1 MMTNIQIDAK
11 VTSIEMLE
19 AQIAE
24 LKAVVDSY
32 KAELK
37 AELDEKKVDV
47 IDTGLNK
54 IWYKAYEKTSVDTKA
69 LKADGLY
76 EKYSSEQTVIMFK
89 MTKSKLFKGEA
100 ITP

>member
-1 MMTNIQIDAK
+1 MNNIQIDAK
-11 VTSIEMLE
+11 VNQIEILE

-24 LKAVVDSY
+24 LKAIVEGA

-54 IWYKAYEKTSVDTKA
+54 IWYKAYEKSTVDTKA

-76 EKYSSEQTVIMFK
+76 EKYSKESTVIMFK
-89 MTKSKLFKGEA
+89 MTKSK
-100 ITP
+100 